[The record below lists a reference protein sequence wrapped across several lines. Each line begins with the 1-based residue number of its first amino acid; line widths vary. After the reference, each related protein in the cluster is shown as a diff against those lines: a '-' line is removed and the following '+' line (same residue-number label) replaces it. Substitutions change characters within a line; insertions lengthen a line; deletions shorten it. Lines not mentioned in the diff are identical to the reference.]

1 MQLYD
6 IFEEPLAEEIRGD
19 QEIQGIPLPGTELR
33 AVTSLYAN
41 DNTFFILTLIS
52 LYKLFHHFDNF
63 ERATGARVKPSKTQG
78 LCLGGARPLLEQ
90 KIPIEWRDD
99 DGLLILGIYFF
110 IDQLRTTNF
119 NWGMIKIKL
128 NQFISRTKNRKLSLK
143 GKIINLNMVALSKL
157 WYLSTVFPIPNWEL
171 ASTERLIFRY
181 LWEIPDDEVG
191 NEPIARKTI
200 YLPKDR
206 GGLGLLHPVCQS
218 RALRFKF
225 FGKIVNPECTSK
237 WVFLARYWLGN
248 PLGRLAPEWA
258 FLRGNHLPRPDR
270 PRYPEYYVDCLRLLE
285 NTPDLIKMA
294 WTAPVIRAVI
304 LKQDPIIPRAQAVW
318 PRMGVPDPNWKKS
331 MVRDLLIPC
340 DRKPA
345 GHTLSF
351 HACGTVH

>member
-110 IDQLRTTNF
+110 TDQLRTTNF

-128 NQFISRTKNRKLSLK
+128 NQFISRTKNCKLSLK

-191 NEPIARKTI
+191 NEPIARKTM

-225 FGKIVNPECTSK
+225 FGKIVNRS
-237 WVFLARYWLGN
+237 A
-248 PLGRLAPEWA
+248 PLNG
-258 FLRGNHLPRPDR
+258 
-270 PRYPEYYVDCLRLLE
+270 Y
-285 NTPDLIKMA
+285 
-294 WTAPVIRAVI
+294 
-304 LKQDPIIPRAQAVW
+304 
-318 PRMGVPDPNWKKS
+318 S
-331 MVRDLLIPC
+331 
-340 DRKPA
+340 
-345 GHTLSF
+345 
-351 HACGTVH
+351 